1 MALMAKGELWNDT
14 KGRAI
19 ELVLSSCSLRYA
31 RVVFTMEGKGSAV
44 PERDRSQFETNFFSI
59 NHAKTVFQMN
69 LFSTNESNSAL

>member
-1 MALMAKGELWNDT
+1 MTKGELWNDT

-44 PERDRSQFETNFFSI
+44 HERDRSQFETNLFSI
-59 NHAKTVFQMN
+59 NHAKTVCVSNEFI
-69 LFSTNESNSAL
+69 FTNESNSTL